1 MVIAA
6 LLALLMHLPAALS
19 VERLITAI
27 QAAFPLLGFAWAMVN
42 VNSLPTVED
51 MTTWERLGTH
61 TGLYYLASQTAAIT
75 GPPLAGL
82 FIDLLGYS
90 SLFPFSIVFQA
101 LSALT
106 LQQVKRGEP
115 RRGY

>member
-1 MVIAA
+1 
-6 LLALLMHLPAALS
+6 
-19 VERLITAI
+19 
-27 QAAFPLLGFAWAMVN
+27 
-42 VNSLPTVED
+42 
-51 MTTWERLGTH
+51 MTTRERLGTH

-90 SLFPFSIVFQA
+90 SLFPFSIVFLA